1 MAFVPDPARR
11 PADGLG
17 ERQLVRTPPPTLL
30 QRAARGLLALFGWR
44 VDVRWPPPPKAVI
57 AVYPHTSNW
66 DFVIGILAR
75 AAVGLRVSWIGK
87 DTIFRWPFGAL
98 FRKLG
103 GLPVNR
109 REHKGVVAQMQA
121 EFARRPFLWLAIA
134 PEGTRAH
141 TDHWKSGFYR
151 LACAAGVPLGLGY
164 LDYGRRVV
172 GIGDWIKLSGN
183 AGEDLARLR
192 AFYAGK
198 SALRPAQAGEIRF
211 RGTALGCDPSP
222 AGS

>member
-1 MAFVPDPARR
+1 MIAAPNPAPR
-11 PADGLG
+11 PGSEVEQHL
-17 ERQLVRTPPPTLL
+17 LHPPAQTLSGRVA
-30 QRAARGLLALFGWR
+30 RALLRLFGWR
-44 VDVRWPPPPKAVI
+44 VDFLWPPPAKAVI

-75 AAVGLRVSWIGK
+75 AAIGLPLSWIGK

-98 FRKLG
+98 FRRLG
-103 GLPVNR
+103 GIPVDR
-109 REHKGVVAQMQA
+109 RQHHGMVAQMQV
-121 EFARRPFLWLAIA
+121 EFARRPNLWLAIA

-141 TDHWKSGFYR
+141 TDHLRSGFYR

-164 LDYGRRVV
+164 LDYGRRTV
-172 GIGDWIKLSGN
+172 GIGDWIGLSGDPE
-183 AGEDLARLR
+183 ADLARLR

-211 RGTALGCDPSP
+211 RTQTP
-222 AGS
+222 

>member
-1 MAFVPDPARR
+1 MKPAPPPGSGIDQHFPQSPAQTLPARVAR
-11 PADGLG
+11 
-17 ERQLVRTPPPTLL
+17 TLL
-30 QRAARGLLALFGWR
+30 GLFGWR

-75 AAVGLRVSWIGK
+75 AAIGLPVSWIGK

-103 GLPVNR
+103 GIPVDR
-109 REHKGVVAQMQA
+109 REPHGVVGQMQA
-121 EFARRPFLWLAIA
+121 EFVRRSCLLLAIA
-134 PEGTRAH
+134 PEGTRAQ

-151 LACAAGVPLGLGY
+151 LACGAGVPLGLAY
-164 LDYGRRVV
+164 LDYGRRIV
-172 GIGDWIKLSGN
+172 GIGDWIRLSGN
-183 AGEDLARLR
+183 PDADLARLR
-192 AFYAGK
+192 EFYAGK

-211 RGTALGCDPSP
+211 RD
-222 AGS
+222 